1 MIGSPLMIAEK
12 ARARL
17 QGVVAALQGGQT
29 PDGLVIHSGDL
40 PDPADLV
47 ITACEVNEA
56 HGTGTLVRRMF
67 PDSSSIVSL
76 RTHNFYDGDQK
87 FGAAALCLP
96 LASGS
101 RVEVSATVQIYMRG
115 ANVRRALCI
124 PYLPGEAILSLAL
137 KDLHGMPLCTY
148 VMDDKNVAADGISDE
163 LMEELLARS
172 DLRLV
177 IGPEMREAYES
188 KYGMKFWVVPPL
200 VSDSV
205 MRTTLSSA
213 PAADAPAR
221 GVLLGNIWGQRWL
234 ELLRQ
239 TLRGTSITVDWYC
252 NVKNPQML
260 NFDRTAMEQD
270 GIRLMNPVHE
280 ADLPATLARYFFAL
294 IPTDP
299 LDGLSPAPV
308 EAIAMYSLPS
318 RIPTLVAT
326 SQLPMLVVGNPVT
339 SAAGFVRRFS
349 LGEVVPYEQK
359 AVQNAVAHLLKPQTQ
374 GEIRD
379 RSLALSPGFSARG
392 SGEWIWRSLEAGAP
406 CDMRY
411 ETLLPPLRQE
421 LAGAM
426 TP

>member
-1 MIGSPLMIAEK
+1 
-12 ARARL
+12 
-17 QGVVAALQGGQT
+17 
-29 PDGLVIHSGDL
+29 
-40 PDPADLV
+40 
-47 ITACEVNEA
+47 
-56 HGTGTLVRRMF
+56 
-67 PDSSSIVSL
+67 
-76 RTHNFYDGDQK
+76 
-87 FGAAALCLP
+87 
-96 LASGS
+96 
-101 RVEVSATVQIYMRG
+101 
-115 ANVRRALCI
+115 
-124 PYLPGEAILSLAL
+124 
-137 KDLHGMPLCTY
+137 
-148 VMDDKNVAADGISDE
+148 
-163 LMEELLARS
+163 
-172 DLRLV
+172 
-177 IGPEMREAYES
+177 
-188 KYGMKFWVVPPL
+188 VVPPL

>member
-67 PDSSSIVSL
+67 TDSSSIVSL

-124 PYLPGEAILSLAL
+124 PYLPGEAIVSLAL
-137 KDLHGMPLCTY
+137 KDLHGMPLCTF

-200 VSDSV
+200 VSDGV
-205 MRTTLSSA
+205 IRTTLSSA
-213 PAADAPAR
+213 PAADEPAR

-239 TLRGTSITVDWYC
+239 SLRGTGISVDWYC

-260 NFDRTAMEQD
+260 NFDRAAMEQD

-294 IPTDP
+294 VPTDP

-308 EAIAMYSLPS
+308 EAIALYSLPS

-326 SQLPMLVVGNPVT
+326 SQLPILVVGNPVT
-339 SAAGFVRRFS
+339 SAAGFVRRFR
-349 LGEVVPYEQK
+349 LGEVVPYEQS
-359 AVQNAVAHLLKPQTQ
+359 AVRSAVTHLLNPQTQ
-374 GEIRD
+374 GEIRE

-421 LAGAM
+421 LAGVM